1 MNLQKLAALG
11 TAFTLLFG
19 LTACQSAD
27 SSSQTS
33 SGPERALVLS
43 DEEITLDGQT
53 VTEDSQSPV
62 TVSHDI
68 IYYQSGMGSDYG
80 EGSEDEAHSAE
91 EAQAHTVVTIRQ
103 PGTYRVSGAL
113 SPGQLAVDL
122 GEDAKTD
129 PNAVVTLILDG
140 VDITCTVAPAVI
152 FYNVYECD
160 TQWVACQEDGTEDD
174 YDAPSTVDTSAA
186 GANVI
191 LADDSDNTVQG
202 SHVARIYQ
210 EGTTKKLHKYD
221 GAFYSRM
228 SMNIS
233 GETEGTGTLN
243 ITADNEG
250 LDSELH
256 LTINGGTI
264 NIQSQDDGINT
275 NEDGVSVT
283 TINGGTLQINAGLGT
298 EGDGIDSNGYLVIN
312 GGNVYTMANEKSPDG
327 GLDADKDIIINGG
340 YVVALGVRNDAVSQ
354 QSGQQYGEFFF
365 ASTLPA
371 GTIIELS
378 DAQGEDLLQFSLEKA
393 AQCLT
398 FSSPDLAANTTY
410 TLKVDGVIQQYTGNS
425 FGGMGGGPRP
435 GDSSDGD
442 RQPPDGEP
450 PAGHQQPPEG
460 ETPDGQP
467 PERPDDGQGP
477 QQPGSSQAPDAGSGQ
492 TEGSTEFTLSDSVH
506 TFSGISASAQD
517 SGKTQVTF
525 SADVSVAENGT
536 VTVENI
542 QCSQE
547 LDPSHVQISIADV
560 PSENYAAS
568 CLLSDGEEALADIL
582 PTDPGTYQLT
592 IAVANDSEYTGAS
605 QFSFTIP
612 QS

>member
-1 MNLQKLAALG
+1 MHLQKLTVFG
-11 TAFTLLFG
+11 TALALLLG
-19 LTACQSAD
+19 LAACQSAD
-27 SSSQTS
+27 SSSRTD
-33 SGPERALVLS
+33 SGAEQKIVLS
-43 DEEITLDGQT
+43 DEEITLDGQA
-53 VTEDSQSPV
+53 VTGDSLSSV

-80 EGSEDEAHSAE
+80 EGTEDEAHSAE
-91 EAQAHTVVTIRQ
+91 EAQSHTVVTIRQ

-122 GEDAKTD
+122 GEEAKTD
-129 PNAVVTLILDG
+129 PDAVVTLILDG

-160 TQWVACQEDGTEDD
+160 TQWMACQADGTEDD
-174 YDAPSTVDTSAA
+174 YDAPSTVDTSSA

-191 LADDSDNTVQG
+191 LADDSDNVIQG

-233 GETEGTGTLN
+233 GEAEGTGTLN

-250 LDSELH
+250 LGSELH

-275 NEDGVSVT
+275 NEDGISVT
-283 TINGGTLQINAGLGT
+283 TINGGTLQINAGLGA

-312 GGNVYTMANEKSPDG
+312 GGNVYTMANEHSPDG
-327 GLDADKDIIINGG
+327 GIDADKDIILNGG
-340 YVVALGVRNDAVSQ
+340 YIVALGIRNDAVSP

-371 GTIIELS
+371 GSIIQLA
-378 DAQGEDLLQFSLEKA
+378 DAQGEDLLQFSLEKS
-393 AQCLT
+393 AQCIT
-398 FSSPDLAANTTY
+398 FSSPDLAADTAY
-410 TLKVDGVIQQYTGNS
+410 TLKVDGVVQQYTGHASDNA
-425 FGGMGGGPRP
+425 GGGPRP
-435 GDSSDGD
+435 GGGLDGD
-442 RQPPDGEP
+442 RQPPEGEAP
-450 PAGHQQPPEG
+450 DRQPPE
-460 ETPDGQP
+460 P
-467 PERPDDGQGP
+467 PDDSRGP
-477 QQPGSSQAPDAGSGQ
+477 QQPGSSQESGADRDQ
-492 TEGSTEFTLSDSVH
+492 TEASTEFILSDQIH
-506 TFSGISASAQD
+506 TFSGVSANAQD
-517 SGKTQVTF
+517 SGKTPVTF
-525 SADVSVAENGT
+525 SADISVSEEGT
-536 VTVENI
+536 VTVENL
-542 QCSQE
+542 QCSLE
-547 LDPSHVQISIADV
+547 LDPSHIQISIADT

-568 CLLSDGEEALADIL
+568 CLLSDGWEALADIL

-592 IAVANDSEYTGAS
+592 IAVTNDSEYTGAS
-605 QFSFTIP
+605 QFTFTIP
-612 QS
+612 SE